1 VRSANILEILWFRRT
16 EREKYDG
23 TKSVFNLCALFAKYL
38 MLKSLA
44 GVRQN
49 AASNLGGWQ
58 GMLDKDEPKECGTT
72 IIEGNVHAIPEEP
85 LVRALRSVIRT
96 AVRVLA
102 ILMTLVIIWGVLDV
116 LAILVASVFKPPY
129 LRLQISDI
137 LATFGAFM
145 AVLTA
150 IEIFVNITVYLR
162 EDVIHVKTVMAT
174 ALMAIARKVII
185 LEVKDEDTTPLVIF
199 SIAALVLA
207 MSIGYYLAVVRAG
220 DRDVRDTPREPSPK

>member
-1 VRSANILEILWFRRT
+1 
-16 EREKYDG
+16 
-23 TKSVFNLCALFAKYL
+23 
-38 MLKSLA
+38 
-44 GVRQN
+44 
-49 AASNLGGWQ
+49 
-58 GMLDKDEPKECGTT
+58 
-72 IIEGNVHAIPEEP
+72 
-85 LVRALRSVIRT
+85 
-96 AVRVLA
+96 
-102 ILMTLVIIWGVLDV
+102 V
-116 LAILVASVFKPPY
+116 LAILVESVFKPPY